1 MEMPHI
7 NTTKDLKNE
16 HGQTMAELALVL
28 PVLLVLLLGIA
39 QFGVV
44 FNNYVS
50 LTDAVRAGARKGAV
64 SRNLAD
70 PAGACRAQVL
80 ASAGS
85 LNTTE
90 LGRNLSCSFSSLQP
104 GADVTVTADY
114 PYDIKLLN
122 WKVKSGRFAST
133 MKERLE

>member
-1 MEMPHI
+1 MPRI
-7 NTTKDLKNE
+7 KTKQKLDNQR
-16 HGQTMAELALVL
+16 GQTMAELALVL

-39 QFGVV
+39 QFGVT

-50 LTDAVRAGARKGAV
+50 LTDAVRAGARKAAV
-64 SRNLAD
+64 SRNLGD

-90 LGRNLSCSFSSLQP
+90 PRRGTSVLVVVAARGRRHGRPRITPTTSSCSTGRSKAAGSSP
-104 GADVTVTADY
+104 
-114 PYDIKLLN
+114 
-122 WKVKSGRFAST
+122 R
-133 MKERLE
+133 

>member
-1 MEMPHI
+1 MPLI
-7 NTTKDLKNE
+7 KTKQKLENQR
-16 HGQTMAELALVL
+16 GQTMAELALVL

-39 QFGVV
+39 QFGVT

-50 LTDAVRAGARKGAV
+50 LTDAVRAGARKAAV
-64 SRNLAD
+64 SRNLGD

-90 LGRNLSCSFSSLQP
+90 LGRNLSCSSSWQP

-122 WKVKSGRFAST
+122 WKVKSGRFTST
-133 MKERLE
+133 MKERVE